1 MLVEAAQ
8 VGTFQVD
15 VETSDNGGH
24 SPEFWARRAVDR
36 IVQAADTTHPVIR
49 DQANAYKAA
58 IEVVVLEH
66 IKRAIKCD
74 RLTVSYLVSE
84 AGHPQLAEHLRRL

>member
-1 MLVEAAQ
+1 MHVQAAQ
-8 VGTFQVD
+8 AQVFKVD

-24 SPEFWARRAVDR
+24 SPEFWAKRAADR
-36 IVQAADTTHPVIR
+36 IVQVADSTHPAIR
-49 DQANAYKAA
+49 EQAQAYKAA

-66 IKRAIKCD
+66 INRAIKCD
-74 RLTVSYLVSE
+74 RSTVSYLVSE

>member
-1 MLVEAAQ
+1 MHVQAAQ
-8 VGTFQVD
+8 AQVFKVD

-24 SPEFWARRAVDR
+24 PPEFWAKRAADR
-36 IVQAADTTHPVIR
+36 IVQVADTTHPAIR
-49 DQANAYKAA
+49 DQALAYKAA

-66 IKRAIKCD
+66 INRAIKCD
-74 RLTVSYLVSE
+74 RSTVSYLVAE

>member
-1 MLVEAAQ
+1 MHVEAAQ
-8 VGTFQVD
+8 TGTFMVN

-24 SPEFWARRAVDR
+24 SPEFWAKRAADR
-36 IVQAADTTHPVIR
+36 IVQAADTTHPAIR

-58 IEVVVLEH
+58 IELVVLDH

-74 RLTVSYLVSE
+74 RSTVSYLVSE
-84 AGHPQLAEHLRRL
+84 AGHPKLAEHLRRL

>member
-1 MLVEAAQ
+1 MFVESAQ
-8 VGTFQVD
+8 AGTFQVG

-24 SPEFWARRAVDR
+24 SPEFWAKRAADR
-36 IVQAADTTHPVIR
+36 IVQVAENAHPAIR
-49 DQANAYKAA
+49 EQALAYKAA

-66 IKRAIKCD
+66 INRAIKCD
-74 RLTVSYLVSE
+74 RSTVSYLVSE

>member
-1 MLVEAAQ
+1 MFVEAAQ
-8 VGTFQVD
+8 AGTFKVD

-24 SPEFWARRAVDR
+24 APEFWARRAADR
-36 IVQAADTTHPVIR
+36 IVQVADTAHPAIR
-49 DQANAYKAA
+49 EQAQAYKAA

-74 RLTVSYLVSE
+74 RSTVSYLVSE

>member
-1 MLVEAAQ
+1 MHVQAAQ
-8 VGTFQVD
+8 AQVFKVD

-24 SPEFWARRAVDR
+24 SSEFWAKRAADR
-36 IVQAADTTHPVIR
+36 IVQVADTAHPAIR
-49 DQANAYKAA
+49 EQAQAYKAA

-66 IKRAIKCD
+66 INRAIKCD
-74 RLTVSYLVSE
+74 RSTVSYLVSE

>member
-1 MLVEAAQ
+1 MFVEAAQ
-8 VGTFQVD
+8 AGTFKVD

-24 SPEFWARRAVDR
+24 APEFWAKRAADR
-36 IVQAADTTHPVIR
+36 IVQVADTAHPAIR
-49 DQANAYKAA
+49 EQAQAYKAA

-74 RLTVSYLVSE
+74 RSTVSYLVSE

>member
-1 MLVEAAQ
+1 MFVEAAQ
-8 VGTFQVD
+8 AGTFQVE
-15 VETSDNGGH
+15 VETSNNGGH
-24 SPEFWARRAVDR
+24 SPEFWARRAADR
-36 IVQAADTTHPVIR
+36 IVQVADTAHPAIR
-49 DQANAYKAA
+49 EQAQAYKAA

-74 RLTVSYLVSE
+74 RSTVSDLVSA

>member
-1 MLVEAAQ
+1 MFVEAAQ
-8 VGTFQVD
+8 AGTFRVE

-24 SPEFWARRAVDR
+24 TPEFWARRAADR
-36 IVQAADTTHPVIR
+36 IVQVADSAHPAIR
-49 DQANAYKAA
+49 EQAMAYKAA

-74 RLTVSYLVSE
+74 RSTVSYLVSE

>member
-1 MLVEAAQ
+1 MFVEPAQ
-8 VGTFQVD
+8 AQTYRVE

-24 SPEFWARRAVDR
+24 PPEFWARRAADR
-36 IVQAADTTHPVIR
+36 IVQVADTAHPAIR
-49 DQANAYKAA
+49 EQALAYKSA

-66 IKRAIKCD
+66 INRAIKCD
-74 RLTVSYLVSE
+74 RSTVSYLVSE